1 MILGIV
7 QTSYSVS
14 VVLRFKQLNTFSV
27 KGKIFVVS
35 YIWYIFSITSVE
47 EILILI
53 SVMVINYYI
62 FSINIVQLQ
71 IQTGLINRKYE
82 CMFSLIYSG

>member
-62 FSINIVQLQ
+62 FSINIV
-71 IQTGLINRKYE
+71 
-82 CMFSLIYSG
+82 